1 MQRFGVLLSALW
13 SETGV
18 CGVPAK
24 TTPLSI
30 LLVLISLLGVF
41 PLDVILPSV
50 AHMAEYFAVDTK
62 RIAYS
67 VSLFA
72 LGVALSQA
80 VIGPLSDCVG
90 RKRLLIAGLL
100 LGIVGAIGCLRAVH
114 YETFMVFRLLQA
126 MGCGCFVLSQALV
139 QDSYSGQQR
148 DAMRIL
154 LTSASGVFIALSP
167 LAGSVL
173 QHYGGWKASFQV
185 FVMLAT
191 GVLLLCFILLE
202 DTGVS
207 RYRGGFLQ
215 GYCQV
220 LKDRTFLVYSLFSC
234 LAFAC
239 HFSFVVVSPLLLMGQ
254 LGLTEFAF
262 SMVFLLYGLAYM
274 VGGVIANKL
283 NRRLS
288 TQAQIGCGFALIGAA
303 GVALH
308 FALSGDERVL
318 IKLVLPLTICT
329 IGTTIVRP
337 AATTYALSRHPDR
350 AGTAASVSNTLLFA
364 CGGGVSLLVASSGE
378 VNLATN
384 LAASFI
390 ASCLSGLLLLAYVAG
405 RFRHEP

>member
-1 MQRFGVLLSALW
+1 MLVSAL
-13 SETGV
+13 SSVTGV
-18 CGVPAK
+18 GGVPAK
-24 TTPLSI
+24 TSSLSI
-30 LLVLISLLGVF
+30 LLILISLLGVF

-50 AHMAEYFAVDTK
+50 PQMAEYYAVDTK

-100 LGIVGAIGCLRAVH
+100 VGIAGAIGCMRTTH

-148 DAMRIL
+148 NAMRIL

-173 QHYGGWKASFQV
+173 QQYWGWQGSFQA
-185 FVMLAT
+185 FVMLAVL
-191 GVLLLCFILLE
+191 VLLLCLMLLGE
-202 DTGVS
+202 DRAS
-207 RYRGGFLQ
+207 RYRGGFLP
-215 GYCQV
+215 GYCQI
-220 LKDRTFLVYSLFSC
+220 LKDRKFLVYSIFSC

-239 HFSFVVVSPLLLMGQ
+239 HFSFVVVSPLLLMGP

-274 VGGVIANKL
+274 VGGVVANSL
-283 NRRLS
+283 NRSMS
-288 TQAQIGCGFALIGAA
+288 TQAQIGCGFALIGTA
-303 GVALH
+303 GIALH
-308 FALSGDERVL
+308 LAISSGALVL
-318 IKLVLPLTICT
+318 IDLVLPLTLCT

-350 AGTAASVSNTLLFA
+350 AGAAASVSNTLLFA

-378 VNLATN
+378 VSLAMH
-384 LAASFI
+384 LAVSFI
-390 ASCLSGLLLLAYVAG
+390 ASCLSGWLLLACVSG
-405 RFRHEP
+405 LFGHEP

>member
-1 MQRFGVLLSALW
+1 M
-13 SETGV
+13 
-18 CGVPAK
+18 
-24 TTPLSI
+24 SI
-30 LLVLISLLGVF
+30 LLILISLLGVF

-50 AHMAEYFAVDTK
+50 PQMAEYYAVDTK

-100 LGIVGAIGCLRAVH
+100 VGIAGAIGCMRTTH
-114 YETFMVFRLLQA
+114 YEIFMVFRLLQA

-148 DAMRIL
+148 NAMRIL

-173 QHYGGWKASFQV
+173 QQYWGWQGSFQA
-185 FVMLAT
+185 FVMLAVL
-191 GVLLLCFILLE
+191 VLLLCLMLLGE
-202 DTGVS
+202 DRAS
-207 RYRGGFLQ
+207 RYRGGFLP
-215 GYCQV
+215 GYCQI
-220 LKDRTFLVYSLFSC
+220 LKDRKFLVYSIFSC

-239 HFSFVVVSPLLLMGQ
+239 HFSFVVVSPLLLMGP

-274 VGGVIANKL
+274 VGGVVANSL
-283 NRRLS
+283 NRSMS
-288 TQAQIGCGFALIGAA
+288 TQAQIGCGFALIGTA
-303 GVALH
+303 GIALH
-308 FALSGDERVL
+308 LAISSGALVL
-318 IKLVLPLTICT
+318 IDLVLPLTLCT
-329 IGTTIVRP
+329 IGTSIVRP

-350 AGTAASVSNTLLFA
+350 AGAAASVSNTLLFA

-378 VNLATN
+378 VSLAMH
-384 LAASFI
+384 LAVSFI
-390 ASCLSGLLLLAYVAG
+390 TSCLSGWLLLACVSG
-405 RFRHEP
+405 LFGHKR